1 MILYHGSI
9 KEIPSPAINIGR
21 DKLDFGRGFY
31 VTELF
36 EQAKIWACKR
46 ASILNGNPVISTY
59 EITNTNG
66 LNIHRFDG
74 PSEEWLDF
82 IVANRKGIIKPH
94 NYDII
99 IGEMAD
105 DQVYDSINLYIR
117 EYIPKEELLRR
128 IKMQK
133 RNQQVCIVNQEAIQR
148 LRFIKGECV

>member
-9 KEIPSPAINIGR
+9 KEIPNPLITIGR

-31 VTELF
+31 TTELL

-46 ASILNGNPVISTY
+46 ASILNSKPIISTY
-59 EITNTNG
+59 EITNTTG

-74 PSEEWLDF
+74 ASEEWLDF
-82 IVANRKGIIKPH
+82 IIANRKGIMAPH
-94 NYDII
+94 NYDIV

-117 EYIPKEELLRR
+117 DYIFKDELLRR

-133 RNQQVCIVNQEAIQR
+133 RNQQVCIVNHETIQR
-148 LRFIKGECV
+148 LKFIRGEYV

>member
-9 KEIPSPAINIGR
+9 KEIPSPSINIVR

-36 EQAKIWACKR
+36 EQAKIWACER
-46 ASILNGNPVISTY
+46 ASILNSKPVISTY

-82 IVANRKGIIKPH
+82 IVANRKGIRTPH

-105 DQVYDSINLYIR
+105 DQVYDSINLYVR